1 MVNRNARQITLLHYL
16 LTFLDILWMH
26 NFLSIYVEPS
36 DLSQAARE
44 ISLSWFE
51 GKNIRKVFHPKYRL
65 DDFFHDTIGG
75 YSWHVTRLYAFTY
88 NAIGKHF

>member
-65 DDFFHDTIGG
+65 DDFFHD
-75 YSWHVTRLYAFTY
+75 FTM
-88 NAIGKHF
+88 